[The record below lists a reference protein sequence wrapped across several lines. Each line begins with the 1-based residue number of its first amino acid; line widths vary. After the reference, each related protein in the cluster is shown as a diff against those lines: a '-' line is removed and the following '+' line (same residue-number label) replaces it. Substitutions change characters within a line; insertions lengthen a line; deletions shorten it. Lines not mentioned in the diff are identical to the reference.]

1 VLHRPGPALTERER
15 DLLRA
20 LAEGCPLAEM
30 GARLGISQATARGR
44 LRRLVAKLGGTGEHP
59 RRPRTRQGFSGAV
72 SAARGAASA
81 TGVLRR
87 LDQAVTAA
95 ERLGEPLSVVVLEL
109 LRGDEDDGDEAL
121 AAVATP
127 VVRAVAAA
135 SRQTDVVGPWERS
148 TVLVLLPETAL
159 PGARAVAERLRR
171 RVGDQVPCDAVA
183 LERARGEGPSELLA
197 RVRQALQEERIRR
210 EVGRTLWLQAMR
222 SN

>member
-1 VLHRPGPALTERER
+1 MLHRPGPALTERER

-109 LRGDEDDGDEAL
+109 LRGDEDEAL
-121 AAVATP
+121 EAVATT
-127 VVRAVAAA
+127 VVRTVAAS

>member
-109 LRGDEDDGDEAL
+109 LRGDEDEAL
-121 AAVATP
+121 EAVATT
-127 VVRAVAAA
+127 VVRTVAAS

>member
-1 VLHRPGPALTERER
+1 LTERER

-109 LRGDEDDGDEAL
+109 LRGDEDEAL
-121 AAVATP
+121 EAVATT
-127 VVRAVAAA
+127 VVRTVAAS